1 MNDSDE
7 IQRLLRLKRYESPG
21 EEYFQ
26 KFLEEFKDR
35 QRAEL
40 LHRSARGLLVERF
53 SMWFSEYNGS
63 RWLIPAGATAAVV
76 SAGFFYF
83 AGVSPEA
90 GNSGVTGLVS
100 SVPTS
105 SIPIESNA
113 VPDENETINLQLPRP
128 NHRVP
133 GASASALSGVQGI
146 LPVGVRGTLREL

>member
-63 RWLIPAGATAAVV
+63 RWLIPAGAAAALV

-83 AGVSPEA
+83 AGPSPEL
-90 GNSGVTGLVS
+90 GKSGAPTLAS
-100 SVPTS
+100 SPSPASPLNESTS
-105 SIPIESNA
+105 TPE
-113 VPDENETINLQLPRP
+113 ENEAISLQLPRTS
-128 NHRVP
+128 NRVP
-133 GASASALSGVQGI
+133 GTSASALSGVQGI

>member
-40 LHRSARGLLVERF
+40 LHRSARGLLFERF

-63 RWLIPAGATAAVV
+63 RWLIPAGAAALV
-76 SAGFFYF
+76 SVGFFYF
-83 AGVSPEA
+83 AGLSPEA
-90 GNSGVTGLVS
+90 DKPGAASLASSPSPVS
-100 SVPTS
+100 PLN
-105 SIPIESNA
+105 ESA
-113 VPDENETINLQLPRP
+113 STPEENEAISLQLPRT

-133 GASASALSGVQGI
+133 GASASALTGVQGI

>member
-21 EEYFQ
+21 DEYFQ

-40 LHRSARGLLVERF
+40 LHRSARSLLVERF

-63 RWLIPAGATAAVV
+63 RWLVPAGAAALV

-83 AGVSPEA
+83 AGPSPEA
-90 GNSGVTGLVS
+90 GNPAARALASSPS
-100 SVPTS
+100 SVSPLN
-105 SIPIESNA
+105 ESTA
-113 VPDENETINLQLPRP
+113 TPEENETINLQLPRT